1 MFDKAVRKD
10 KSIIG
15 TLVEIANE
23 YATAVK
29 IKYKK
34 DVKKTALSFNA
45 GPLVNFTRAT
55 ITDEWLGEA
64 FRVIPHTAHHTKFLM
79 EIIFDNA
86 LTFNGGNARYYTSSS
101 YTFHRA

>member
-1 MFDKAVRKD
+1 MP
-10 KSIIG
+10 
-15 TLVEIANE
+15 
-23 YATAVK
+23 ATAVK

-34 DVKKTALSFNA
+34 DEKKTALSFNA

-64 FRVIPHTAHHTKFLM
+64 FRVIPYTAHHTKFLM

-86 LTFNGGNARYYTSSS
+86 LTFNVGNARYYEQLIHVSSGIS
-101 YTFHRA
+101 HRSFEQKRNN